1 MPTYQLFATTPKA
14 METLLGDELHALGI
28 ANIKATLAG
37 VAFQGDLETAYRA
50 CLWSRTANRILL
62 VLSSFAVKSQQDL
75 YNGVQKIDWFEH
87 INPDDSFA
95 VSFSAKN
102 SEAINNTHF
111 GALKVKDAIVDQMRA
126 KFQTRPS
133 IDTEQPNIRI
143 NVYLNGETAQLSL
156 DLSGESLHRRGYRDV
171 SIKAPIKENLAAAML
186 LRSGWPL
193 IAKQKGALIDPM
205 CGSGT
210 LLLEGAMIAADY
222 APGLLRDYFG
232 FTGWKKHDA
241 ECWKKLRAEAEQRK
255 KIGLAKLPVIVG
267 FDQNRHTVNTALA
280 HIANAGLQ
288 NKIHIERRD
297 IEDAEPAES
306 WKPGLLICNP
316 PYGERLGDEQE
327 TAELYKKFGDS
338 LKAHFI
344 GWKAAMIISNPE
356 LGFRLGIR
364 SQKPITLFNGAL
376 ECKLLRLDIEPG
388 NFFIPKAKTQEE
400 RIAQVN
406 EISKA
411 QEQRI
416 AQAAE
421 IRSIAQPETTDNLSI
436 KKPSPEGE
444 GWVTTRMQEVEQ
456 RREQLPRGN
465 QNKEKSLFE
474 SPHPNL
480 IMLDSPVQHPT
491 GECKSA
497 PGGFVP
503 QGEGAPPLSSTVH
516 TSELGAE
523 MFANRLKK
531 NLKKLSNWAKQK
543 RITCYRVY
551 DADLPEYAVAVDIYQ
566 GEQTWV
572 NVQEYEPPKSIDQH
586 KADQRLAGLLAEIPR
601 VLGVNREQVFLK
613 IRRKQK
619 STDQYEKY
627 GDQGRFHSIEEGGCQ
642 LLVNFEDY
650 LDTGLFLDH
659 RPIRLLIQKQA
670 KDKHFL
676 NLFAYTGSATVHAA
690 MGGAK
695 STTTVDMSNTYINWA
710 KKNLALNTDQG
721 AHEFI
726 QADCLEWL
734 ENEARQPSKHYDL
747 IFLDPP
753 TFSNSKRMDEAF
765 DIQNDHVQLIN
776 NAIAL
781 LSPGGILYFSTNFRR
796 FKIDHQALADLIVED
811 ISAATIP
818 EDFAR
823 NPKIHYCW
831 RIQE

>member
-14 METLLGDELHALGI
+14 METILTDELQALGVN
-28 ANIKATLAG
+28 NIKATLAG

-62 VLSSFAVKSQQDL
+62 VLSSFEEKTQEDL

-87 INPDDSFA
+87 INPEDSFA

-102 SEAINNTHF
+102 SAAINNTHF

-126 KFQTRPS
+126 RFQTRPS
-133 IDTEQPNIRI
+133 INTEQPNIRI
-143 NVYLNGETAQLSL
+143 NVYLNGENAQLSL

-171 SIKAPIKENLAAAML
+171 SIKAPMKENLAAAML
-186 LRSGWPL
+186 LRSGWPQ
-193 IAKQKGALIDPM
+193 IAKQQGSLIDPM

-241 ECWKKLRAEAEQRK
+241 QCWKKLRAEAEQRK
-255 KIGLAKLPVIVG
+255 KIGLEKLPVIVG

-288 NKIHIERRD
+288 NKIHVERRD

-327 TAELYKKFGDS
+327 TAELYKKFGES

-356 LGFRLGIR
+356 LGFRLGLR

-376 ECKLLRLDIEPG
+376 ECKLLRLDIEES

-400 RIAQVN
+400 RIAQAI
-406 EISKA
+406 ETGKI

-416 AQAAE
+416 AQATQTKTTP
-421 IRSIAQPETTDNLSI
+421 QPETTSADTLA
-436 KKPSPEGE
+436 
-444 GWVTTRMQEVEQ
+444 EQ
-456 RREQLPRGN
+456 
-465 QNKEKSLFE
+465 
-474 SPHPNL
+474 
-480 IMLDSPVQHPT
+480 DV
-491 GECKSA
+491 
-497 PGGFVP
+497 
-503 QGEGAPPLSSTVH
+503 
-516 TSELGAE
+516 SELGAE

-531 NLKKLSNWAKQK
+531 NLKKLSNWAKQN

-566 GEQTWV
+566 GEACRSQLTPLAYIPVGDQTWI

-601 VLGVNREQVFLK
+601 ILGVNREQVFLK

-619 STDQYEKY
+619 STDQYEKHD
-627 GDQGRFHSIEEGGCQ
+627 DQGRFHIIEEGGCK

-659 RPIRLLIQKQA
+659 RPIRMLIQKQA
-670 KDKHFL
+670 KDKSFL

-710 KKNLALNTDQG
+710 KKNMALNANEG

-726 QADCLEWL
+726 QTDCLEWL
-734 ENEARQPSKHYDL
+734 AAEAQLANRHYDL

-753 TFSNSKRMDEAF
+753 TFSNSKRMDAVF

-776 NAIAL
+776 NAISL
-781 LSPGGILYFSTNFRR
+781 LSPGGVLYFSTNFRR
-796 FKIDHQALADLIVED
+796 FKIDKQALSDLIVED

>member
-14 METLLGDELHALGI
+14 METILSDELRALGI
-28 ANIKATLAG
+28 THIKATLAG

-62 VLSSFAVKSQQDL
+62 VLSSFEVKTQEDL

-87 INPDDSFA
+87 INPEDSFA

-111 GALKVKDAIVDQMRA
+111 GALKVKDAIVDQMRE
-126 KFQTRPS
+126 KFQIRPS
-133 IDTEQPNIRI
+133 INTEQPSIRI

-171 SIKAPIKENLAAAML
+171 NIKAPMKENLAAAML
-186 LRSGWPL
+186 LRSGWPQ
-193 IAKQKGALIDPM
+193 IAKQQGSLIDPM

-232 FTGWKKHDA
+232 FIGWKKHDA

-255 KIGLAKLPVIVG
+255 KIGMEKLPVIVG
-267 FDQNRHTVNTALA
+267 FDQNRQTVNTALA

-288 NKIHIERRD
+288 HKIHVERRD

-327 TAELYKKFGDS
+327 TAELYKKFGAS

-376 ECKLLRLDIEPG
+376 ECKLLRLDIEES
-388 NFFIPKAKTQEE
+388 NFFIPKARTQEE
-400 RIAQVN
+400 RIAQVT

-416 AQAAE
+416 AQVTETRPAPQSVTTGTDKEASVSGAK
-421 IRSIAQPETTDNLSI
+421 SIAYRNVG
-436 KKPSPEGE
+436 KG
-444 GWVTTRMQEVEQ
+444 R
-456 RREQLPRGN
+456 
-465 QNKEKSLFE
+465 
-474 SPHPNL
+474 
-480 IMLDSPVQHPT
+480 
-491 GECKSA
+491 
-497 PGGFVP
+497 
-503 QGEGAPPLSSTVH
+503 
-516 TSELGAE
+516 ELGAISFTDRDISEPVAAE

-531 NLKKLSNWAKQK
+531 NLKKLSKWAKQNH
-543 RITCYRVY
+543 ITCYRVY

-566 GEQTWV
+566 SEQTWI

-601 VLGVNREQVFLK
+601 VLGVNSDQVFLK

-619 STDQYEKY
+619 STDQYEKQ
-627 GDQGRFHSIEEGGCQ
+627 GDQGRFHIIEEGGCK

-659 RPIRLLIQKQA
+659 RPIRMMIQQQA
-670 KDKHFL
+670 KGKSFL

-690 MGGAK
+690 MGGAA

-710 KKNLALNTDQG
+710 KKNMALNANEG
-721 AHEFI
+721 EHEFI

-734 ENEARQPSKHYDL
+734 ATEAELPSKHYDL

-765 DIQNDHVQLIN
+765 DIQNDHIQLIN
-776 NAIAL
+776 NAISL
-781 LSPGGILYFSTNFRR
+781 LSPGGVLYFSTNFRR
-796 FKIDHQALADLIVED
+796 FKIDKQALSDFIVED

-831 RIQE
+831 RIKE